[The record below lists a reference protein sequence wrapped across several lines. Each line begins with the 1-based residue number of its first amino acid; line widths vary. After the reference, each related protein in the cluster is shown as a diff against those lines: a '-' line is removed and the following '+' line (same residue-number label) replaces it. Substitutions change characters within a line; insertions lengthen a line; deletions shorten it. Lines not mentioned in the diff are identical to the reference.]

1 MTSIYIFQWNSLQEL
16 SRPSTKHN
24 SAKLYRIEGRD
35 IFLSRVRVD
44 FQLGFAKTIQR
55 GEHKKN
61 SSVIKVHTNTLV
73 REKSLPGIV
82 QESSPSESTDQGSLN
97 KI

>member
-1 MTSIYIFQWNSLQEL
+1 M
-16 SRPSTKHN
+16 
-24 SAKLYRIEGRD
+24 
-35 IFLSRVRVD
+35 D
-44 FQLGFAKTIQR
+44 FQLSFAKTIQR

-61 SSVIKVHTNTLV
+61 SSVMQVHTNTLV

-82 QESSPSESTDQGSLN
+82 QESSPSENTDQGSLN